1 MTNDVKTRFKALP
14 DISILIVSFNT
25 CAVLRECMES
35 IVAAKSSLSLEVIVI
50 DNNSRDDSVAMVERE
65 FPWAKIVRSD
75 TNLGFG
81 NANNKALEVA
91 TGRYIVLLNSDAFLQ
106 PDSLSLSI
114 SKMEANPGVGL
125 AGGRLVGRDGA
136 LQPSA
141 RLFPSLLRQLIVM
154 SGLSTRFPKSRFF
167 GQADRTWADPMVDAA
182 VDWVPGAYSIIRRDV
197 LDKMPL
203 FDSEFF
209 LYYEEVDLCYR
220 IRKAGYLVMYWPEI
234 VVTHIGGE
242 SSRQVKTLEM
252 SSTGAQLVLWR
263 MRSTLL
269 YYRKHM
275 SLRTQA
281 IRWLEVFWYRL
292 RALRNRLRNSEE
304 AAALARNQIRLAEM
318 MQQAWR
324 ETNGGRVS
332 PPQPW

>member
-1 MTNDVKTRFKALP
+1 MITDTKERFHALP

-25 CAVLRECMES
+25 CAILRECMES
-35 IVAAKSSLSLEVIVI
+35 VVAAKGSLSLEVVVV
-50 DNNSRDDSVAMVERE
+50 DNNSHDGSAEMIEHE
-65 FPWAKIVRSD
+65 FPWAKIIRSN

-81 NANNKALEVA
+81 NANNRALEAA

-106 PDSLSLSI
+106 PDSLVLSI
-114 SKMEANPGVGL
+114 QKMEANPHVGL

-141 RLFPSLLRQLIVM
+141 RRFPNLLRQLIVM
-154 SGLSTRFPKSRFF
+154 SGLASRYPRSMFF
-167 GQADRTWADPMVDAA
+167 GQTDRTWADPMADAQ

-203 FDSEFF
+203 FDPDFF
-209 LYYEEVDLCYR
+209 LYYEEVDLCRR
-220 IRKAGYLVMYWPEI
+220 IRKAGYRIMYWPEI

-242 SSRQVKTLEM
+242 SSRQIKTLEM
-252 SSTGAQLVLWR
+252 SASGAQLVLWR

-281 IRWLEVFWYRL
+281 ARWLEVGWYRL
-292 RALRNRLRNSEE
+292 RALRNRLRDGDQS
-304 AAALARNQIRLAEM
+304 AALVRNQNRLAELM
-318 MQQAWR
+318 HRAWH
-324 ETNGGRVS
+324 ETKGGRVS

>member
-1 MTNDVKTRFKALP
+1 MENDAKNRFKALP

-25 CAVLRECMES
+25 CAVMRECMES
-35 IVAAKSSLSLEVIVI
+35 IVTARANLSLEVIVI
-50 DNNSRDDSVAMVERE
+50 DNNSRDDSVEMVERE
-65 FPWAKIVRSD
+65 FPWAKIIRSD

-81 NANNKALEVA
+81 NANNKALEAA

-106 PDSLSLSI
+106 PDSLTLSI
-114 SKMEANPGVGL
+114 AKMEANPGVGL

-141 RLFPSLLRQLIVM
+141 RLFPNLLRQLIVM
-154 SGLSTRFPKSRFF
+154 SGLASRYPRSRFF
-167 GQADRTWADPMVDAA
+167 GQTDRTWADPMVEAA

-197 LDKMPL
+197 LDIMPL

-220 IRKAGYLVMYWPEI
+220 IRKAGYQVMYWPEI

-252 SSTGAQLVLWR
+252 SSSGAQLVLWR

-269 YYRKHM
+269 FYRKHM

-281 IRWLEVFWYRL
+281 IRWIEVCWYRL
-292 RALRNRLRNSEE
+292 RALRNRMRSSEE
-304 AAALARNQIRLAEM
+304 AAALARNQDRLAEM
-318 MQQAWR
+318 MQQAWS

>member
-1 MTNDVKTRFKALP
+1 MENDAKNRFKALP

-35 IVAAKSSLSLEVIVI
+35 IVTARANLSLEVIVI
-50 DNNSRDDSVAMVERE
+50 DNNSRDDSVEMVERE
-65 FPWAKIVRSD
+65 FPWAKIIRSD

-81 NANNKALEVA
+81 NANNKALEAA

-106 PDSLSLSI
+106 PDSLTLSI
-114 SKMEANPGVGL
+114 AKMEANPGVGL

-141 RLFPSLLRQLIVM
+141 RLFPNLLRQLIVM
-154 SGLSTRFPKSRFF
+154 SGLASRYPRSRFF
-167 GQADRTWADPMVDAA
+167 GQTDRTWADPMVEAA

-197 LDKMPL
+197 LDIMPL

-220 IRKAGYLVMYWPEI
+220 IRKAGYQVMYWPEI

-252 SSTGAQLVLWR
+252 SSSGAQLVLWR

-269 YYRKHM
+269 FYRKHM

-281 IRWLEVFWYRL
+281 IRWIEVCWYRL
-292 RALRNRLRNSEE
+292 RALRNRMRSSEE
-304 AAALARNQIRLAEM
+304 AAALARNQDRLAEM
-318 MQQAWR
+318 MQQAWS